1 MVFITSMETCKVCG
15 TNYAM
20 GKSSRNYVYHDY
32 CSRYCYEFDKRGLSK
47 VTVTIK
53 PKTRQGPYKNV
64 TWPAIEVTCQTCAQP
79 FDLIKH
85 NQYGH
90 SQFCSVDC
98 RRKLLKISKRSQR
111 DYHFLLPL
119 YESKDWMSAADVA
132 EVNKYRWTHSTNS
145 SAVANI
151 LKLWYHRGIL
161 DRTESTP
168 YNYRWNSDNP
178 TVKAMIER
186 N

>member
-1 MVFITSMETCKVCG
+1 MESCKVCG

-20 GKSSRNYVYHDY
+20 GKSSRNYLYTGY
-32 CSRYCYEFDKRGLSK
+32 CSRYCHEFDKRGLSK
-47 VTVTIK
+47 VTVTIN
-53 PKTRQGPYKNV
+53 PKTNQGSYDHV

-98 RRKLLKISKRSQR
+98 RQRLLRISKRSQR

-119 YESKDWMSAADVA
+119 YESGEWMSAADVA
-132 EVNKYRWTHSTNS
+132 EFNKYRWMHSSHS
-145 SAVANI
+145 SAVANV

-161 DRTESTP
+161 DRDTSSSP
-168 YNYRWNSDNP
+168 YIYRWNSDNP